1 MMDERQA
8 LGSAIREIR
17 RKRKLTI
24 TALHYQTR
32 IGHKSIALIE
42 RGSVY
47 TSLDILFAICQALE
61 VKPST
66 LFEMAGL

>member
-1 MMDERQA
+1 MSDAHA
-8 LGSAIREIR
+8 LGMAIREVR
-17 RKRKLTI
+17 RKRRLTI
-24 TALHYQTR
+24 TELHYRTR

-42 RGSVY
+42 RGIVH
-47 TSLDILFAICQALE
+47 TRLDNFFTICQVLE

>member
-1 MMDERQA
+1 MDDRQA
-8 LGSAIREIR
+8 IGLAIRELRKQR
-17 RKRKLTI
+17 RLTI

-32 IGHKSIALIE
+32 IGHKSIAMIE
-42 RGSVY
+42 RGNVY
-47 TSLDILFAICQALE
+47 TSLDNLLTICRVLD